1 MTHPPNA
8 SAASAPGTTPER
20 PGTGVPAQASPPGA
34 APSASASASPHA
46 SPDPRAPV
54 GVPGGRGA
62 WEEVRVVLRRAA
74 TTEPGRL
81 QILGA
86 VLALL
91 VVAFGAVTAYE
102 VSDRASSADDVVSR
116 SQPLSADAAAIY
128 RSLADADTAAA
139 SAFLSKERDPAD
151 LLKRYR
157 DDISTA
163 SRLLVK
169 AAASTDGSADSA
181 REITTLN
188 EQLPRYTGLIER
200 ARAAN
205 RQGLPLGGA
214 YLRYANQQMTTQ
226 LLPAAERLYEAE
238 TARLAQDDEDA
249 RAWPF
254 LSLAVGIV
262 ALAALVLAQRRS
274 YARTNRVFNQGLL
287 AATAASVVV
296 LLWLA
301 AAHTVARSGLNDAR
315 AHGQSSLQVLNTA
328 RISSLKARANENLTL
343 VARGAVLTDD
353 GKNDKYETD
362 YTGSMR
368 ALTDSLAEAKE
379 LADDDAGRAPLTD
392 ATDRTAEWQT
402 RHEAARDKDNAGDYE
417 GARTGVVGPDDDS
430 GPDTSTGMSFDQVDA
445 ALKKAL
451 DHEQREF
458 TQAAEGGRG
467 ALTALPLGAAGL
479 AVLGAVGAITG
490 INRRL
495 SEYR

>member
-1 MTHPPNA
+1 M
-8 SAASAPGTTPER
+8 
-20 PGTGVPAQASPPGA
+20 
-34 APSASASASPHA
+34 
-46 SPDPRAPV
+46 
-54 GVPGGRGA
+54 
-62 WEEVRVVLRRAA
+62 RRAA

-102 VSDRASSADDVVSR
+102 VSDRAGSADDVVSR

-139 SAFLSKERDPAD
+139 SGFLSKERDPAG
-151 LLKRYR
+151 LQKRYR
-157 DDISTA
+157 DDIGTA

-169 AAASTDGSADSA
+169 AAASTEGSAQSA
-181 REITTLN
+181 REITVLN
-188 EQLPRYTGLIER
+188 ERLPQYTGLIER

-214 YLRYANQQMTTQ
+214 YLRYANQLMTTQ

-249 RAWPF
+249 RDWPF
-254 LSLAVGIV
+254 LSLALGIAV
-262 ALAALVLAQRRS
+262 LAVLVWAQRRT

-301 AAHTVARSGLNDAR
+301 AAHTVARAGLDDAR
-315 AHGQSSLQVLNTA
+315 TQGQSSLQVLNTA

-362 YTGSMR
+362 YAASMR
-368 ALTDSLAEAKE
+368 TLTDSLAEARE
-379 LADDDAGRAPLTD
+379 LADDDAGRDPL
-392 ATDRTAEWQT
+392 AAAAERTAEWQT
-402 RHEAARDKDNAGDYE
+402 RHKSAREKDDSGDYE
-417 GARTGVVGPDDDS
+417 GARVSVVGPDDS
-430 GPDTSTGMSFDQVDA
+430 GAGPDESTGQTFDQVDA

-467 ALTALPLGAAGL
+467 ALTALPLGAA
-479 AVLGAVGAITG
+479 ALGALGAAGAIMG